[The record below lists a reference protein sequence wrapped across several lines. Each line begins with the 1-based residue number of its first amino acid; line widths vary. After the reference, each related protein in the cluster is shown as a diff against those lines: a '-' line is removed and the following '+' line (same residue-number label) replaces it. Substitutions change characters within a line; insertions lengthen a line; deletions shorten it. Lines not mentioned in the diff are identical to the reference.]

1 METRA
6 GLGMMEED
14 SDSEPDIQLFAEQ
27 KEQTQ
32 EPVQANQR
40 ARQGNEAPVHIDDEQ
55 QQTEAIVHRRT
66 ERTKRPPARNAV
78 HKGYKK

>member
-27 KEQTQ
+27 KEQMQ
-32 EPVQANQR
+32 EPVQR
-40 ARQGNEAPVHIDDEQ
+40 ARQGNEAPVQVDVEQ
-55 QQTEAIVHRRT
+55 QQTEARLHRRT
-66 ERTKRPPARNAV
+66 ERTRRPPAWNTA
-78 HKGYKK
+78 HKGYNKHN

>member
-27 KEQTQ
+27 KEQMQ
-32 EPVQANQR
+32 EPVQR

-66 ERTKRPPARNAV
+66 ERTKRPPARNAA